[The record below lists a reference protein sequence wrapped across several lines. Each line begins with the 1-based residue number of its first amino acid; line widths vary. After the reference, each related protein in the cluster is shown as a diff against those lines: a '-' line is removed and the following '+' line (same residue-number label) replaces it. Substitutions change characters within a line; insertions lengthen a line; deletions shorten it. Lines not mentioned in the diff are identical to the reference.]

1 MRNRKAVG
9 WGELIVGVLLII
21 LGIYT
26 FIRPA
31 AALEGVTLIYGI
43 FALVTGIMDIV
54 YYVKLEQRTGFAPA
68 ISLVSGIISVIAGV
82 FILFNIVAG
91 KWALLILFPIW
102 FIMHCIGRLSHLPFV
117 RLTCGSGYYYFTIIV
132 NIIGLIL
139 GFMMILNPV
148 LSFLSAS
155 YIIAIYL
162 LILGIDS
169 VIFSLALLDSRN

>member
-1 MRNRKAVG
+1 MKSRKAVG
-9 WGELIVGVLLII
+9 RGEFIFGVLLII

-26 FIRPA
+26 FIRPS
-31 AALEGVTLIYGI
+31 AALEGATHIYGV
-43 FALVTGIMDIV
+43 FALMTGIMDIA
-54 YYVKLEQRTGFAPA
+54 YYIKIEQRTGFPPA

-91 KWALLILFPIW
+91 EWALLILFPIW

-117 RLTCGSGYYYFTIIV
+117 RLTCVSGYYYFTMAV

-139 GFMMILNPV
+139 GFTMILNPV